1 MKKAIVIGAT
11 SGIGR
16 GLAKILTENG
26 NTVGSVCDQMLA
38 THRSDFESHT
48 PAYL

>member
-16 GLAKILTENG
+16 ETAVRL
-26 NTVGSVCDQMLA
+26 VGMKA
-38 THRSDFESHT
+38 GKWAF
-48 PAYL
+48 PAGG